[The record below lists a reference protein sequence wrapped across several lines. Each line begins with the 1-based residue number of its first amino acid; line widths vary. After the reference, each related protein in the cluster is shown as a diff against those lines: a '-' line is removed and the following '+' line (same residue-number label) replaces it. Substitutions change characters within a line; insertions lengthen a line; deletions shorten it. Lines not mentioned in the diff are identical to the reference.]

1 MMNMIKKYIT
11 NKIVVYT
18 LILVLLALFYFFPS
32 NDYNIDFEIN
42 NDESNYESKIVYLL
56 DDDNY
61 VAQVISYFDS
71 NSIVDDIKSKIEV
84 LRDGD
89 TSLDKFYSLIPRTTI
104 IKNVKV
110 DKDNVYLDFSKDLL
124 SVSEYLEEAMIEA
137 IVYSLTETNGINNI
151 YINVDG
157 NPLKELPNSKKELD
171 YPLTREYG
179 INKKYDITSFNDLNK
194 TIIFF
199 AKSDGENIYYVP
211 VTKISNTVSEKI
223 DIIIEELTSSVN
235 SQDHLNSY
243 ISNNIKLVSSEINDD
258 KMNLVF
264 NNYIFSDKNEKVI
277 LEEVKYILSES
288 IFENYDINEVI
299 FNTES
304 DKNIDRVVKK

>member
-1 MMNMIKKYIT
+1 MTMIKKYIT

-18 LILVLLALFYFFPS
+18 LILILLGIFYFFPS
-32 NDYNIDFEIN
+32 NDYDFEVEIN
-42 NDESNYESKIVYLL
+42 NDNNNYKSNVIYLL

-61 VAQVISYFDS
+61 VSQVISYFDS
-71 NSIVDDIKSKIEV
+71 DSIVEDIKSKIEI

-89 TSLDKFYSLIPRTTI
+89 ESLDKFYSLIPRTTI
-104 IKNVKV
+104 LKSVKV
-110 DKDNVYLDFSKDLL
+110 DKDNVFLDFSKDLL
-124 SVSEYLEEAMIEA
+124 SVNEYLEESMVEA
-137 IVYSLTETNGINNI
+137 IIYSLTETNGINNI
-151 YINVDG
+151 YISVEG
-157 NPLKELPNSKKELD
+157 EPLKELPNSKKEIP

-179 INKKYDITSFNDLNK
+179 INKRYDLTSFNDIDK
-194 TIIFF
+194 TVVFF
-199 AKSDGENIYYVP
+199 AKNDGENTYYVP

-223 DIIIEELTSSVN
+223 DIIIEELKSSVN
-235 SQDHLNSY
+235 AQENLNSY
-243 ISNNIKLVSSEINDD
+243 VSDNIELVSSEINDD

-264 NNYIFSDKNEKVI
+264 NNYIFSDGSNKVI

-299 FNTES
+299 FNTEN

>member
-1 MMNMIKKYIT
+1 MIKKYIK

-18 LILVLLALFYFFPS
+18 LILILLCLFYFVPTGET
-32 NDYNIDFEIN
+32 FEIEIV
-42 NDESNYESKIVYLL
+42 NDNKNYDKNVVYLL

-61 VAQVISYFDS
+61 VSQVITYFD
-71 NSIVDDIKSKIEV
+71 NTSITEDIKNKINV
-84 LRDGD
+84 LIHGD
-89 TSLDKFYSLIPRTTI
+89 NNLNNFYSLIPKTTI
-104 IKNVKV
+104 LKNVKV
-110 DKDNVYLDFSKDLL
+110 DKDNVYLDFNKEILN
-124 SVSEYLEEAMIEA
+124 VNEYMEESMIES
-137 IVYSLTETNGINNI
+137 IIYTLTETNGINNI

-157 NPLKELPNSKKELD
+157 EPLKELPNSKKEIP

-179 INKKYDITSFNDLNK
+179 INKRYDLTSFNDIDK
-194 TIIFF
+194 TVVFF
-199 AKSDGENIYYVP
+199 AKNDGENTYYVP

-223 DIIIEELTSSVN
+223 DIIIEELKSSVN
-235 SQDHLNSY
+235 AQENLNSY
-243 ISNNIKLVSSEINDD
+243 VSDNIELVSSEINDD

-264 NNYIFSDKNEKVI
+264 NNYIFSDGSNKVI

-299 FNTES
+299 FNTEN